1 MPRRSHSPLLS
12 ALHPGAGRG
21 RLSTLE
27 AVAAFH
33 GEAGLRAHER
43 ALRAALGVLTARVAA
58 DREAAS
64 PSHAED
70 GGERDAPP
78 EWVGAMR
85 AAAARACARAASSA
99 GDAVAVVPQPVAT
112 HREGLRRCAVCGA
125 ALASSLRM
133 AGHLT
138 GARHCGAVARAA
150 FASEAAAGR
159 PSVPGA
165 RELDALFEELSSAV
179 LRAERA
185 EPPDAAVARVLRGAH
200 EAKGLRW

>member
-78 EWVGAMR
+78 EWVGAT
-85 AAAARACARAASSA
+85 RAASAA
-99 GDAVAVVPQPVAT
+99 GDAAAVVPQPVAT

-159 PSVPGA
+159 SSVPGA
-165 RELDALFEELSSAV
+165 RELDALFDELSSAV